1 MRGRRAFSGNAGSTR
16 TSEIRIVK
24 RLLLLALAT
33 LSLAPVACRALIR
46 EVFETPKV
54 RLVHIGF
61 ASNPFAATQGP
72 IDAVLHL
79 QVTNPNSY
87 GITVAGVRY
96 AATIGKVPLADGER
110 NEETRIGP
118 SGETL
123 IKVPVALRFEGFE
136 AAVREL
142 VSARGIPYEFTGSV
156 SVVAPVAGTVRIPFS
171 KSGTVDPVKILRKKG
186 FGFN

>member
-1 MRGRRAFSGNAGSTR
+1 MSETR
-16 TSEIRIVK
+16 IAN
-24 RLLLLALAT
+24 RLLPLAALAA
-33 LSLAPVACRALIR
+33 LSLAPAACRALLK

-54 RLVHIGF
+54 RLAHIGL
-61 ASNPFAATQGP
+61 ASNPFAAKGP
-72 IDAVLHL
+72 IEAVLHL

-96 AATIGKVPLADGER
+96 AASVGNVPVADGER

-118 SGETL
+118 SGDTVVM
-123 IKVPVALRFEGFE
+123 VPVTLRPEGFE

-142 VSARGIPYEFTGSV
+142 VSRRGIPYEFNGSV
-156 SVVAPVAGTVRIPFS
+156 AVVAPVVGTVRVPFS
-171 KSGTVDPVKILRKKG
+171 RSGTIDPVKILRKKG

>member
-1 MRGRRAFSGNAGSTR
+1 M
-16 TSEIRIVK
+16 RIVK
-24 RLLLLALAT
+24 RLFPLLALVA
-33 LSLAPVACRALIR
+33 LCPAMVACRALLK

-61 ASNPFAATQGP
+61 ASNPFAAPQGP
-72 IDAVLHL
+72 IEAVLHL

-87 GITVAGVRY
+87 GITVTGVRY
-96 AATIGKVPLADGER
+96 AATVGTVPVADGER

-118 SGETL
+118 SGDTL
-123 IKVPVALRFEGFE
+123 VKVPVTLRPEGFE

-142 VSARGIPYEFTGSV
+142 VSAHTIPYEFHGSMA
-156 SVVAPVAGTVRIPFS
+156 VVAPVVGTVRVPFS
-171 KSGTVDPVKILRKKG
+171 KNGTIDPVKVLRKKG